1 MELHLLVVALLLR
14 PLRLKSELE
23 FDPQQT
29 ITRHDSI
36 KPQQAP
42 PSGFTNG
49 FMARRAI
56 GGQQQKKENMAFMR
70 MEARVKEFGITESL
84 IVENFPAIEPVYNV
98 RKPKLLD
105 FKFEIINLVYFF

>member
-1 MELHLLVVALLLR
+1 MELNLLVVALLLR

-29 ITRHDSI
+29 ITRHDSVR
-36 KPQQAP
+36 PQTAP

-49 FMARRAI
+49 YMARRAI
-56 GGQQQKKENMAFMR
+56 GGQQGRSKEKTAFMQ

-84 IVENFPAIEPVYNV
+84 IVDNFPAIEPVYNV
-98 RKPKLLD
+98 KKPKLLD
-105 FKFEIINLVYFF
+105 FR

>member
-1 MELHLLVVALLLR
+1 MELNLLVVALLLR

-36 KPQQAP
+36 KPQTAP

-49 FMARRAI
+49 YMARRAI
-56 GGQQQKKENMAFMR
+56 GGQQGGGRSKENMAFMQ

-84 IVENFPAIEPVYNV
+84 IVDNFPAIEPVYNV
-98 RKPKLLD
+98 KKPKLLD
-105 FKFEIINLVYFF
+105 FR